1 MVSRRR
7 SRSWDSDH
15 ENTRVRLAASR
26 LGLKRTKSSLR
37 ETELEPDR
45 TVMAQ
50 RNAAKKA
57 DETGSELRNAERLLG
72 ESQHRRDDAMRKG
85 LPRHRWDADVRKWDA
100 QVDKLS
106 KDVRRWEDTATRDE
120 KTTKNLQQ
128 EIRDMKEDL
137 TKQEL
142 EVLNLNRRFQHL
154 TKLGRGIRARWS
166 QAPSSKH
173 QASVTEVSG
182 KTEEDQVKALQ
193 ITTRATAA
201 LKEVLD
207 NLRQQ
212 AGQVL
217 RLVTDAD
224 GTITLFVD
232 ERRASDMVVLHD
244 GEPVL
249 VIAPSA
255 ISAAMIGKTLD
266 VSPSYEGTQIILE
279 G

>member
-1 MVSRRR
+1 MVTRRR
-7 SRSWDSDH
+7 TRSWDSDH
-15 ENTRVRLAASR
+15 ENTRVRLATAR
-26 LGLKRTKSSLR
+26 LSLKRTKSSLR
-37 ETELEPDR
+37 ETELEHDR

-50 RNAAKKA
+50 RNAAKKTEESSA
-57 DETGSELRNAERLLG
+57 ELRNAQRLLD

-106 KDVRRWEDTATRDE
+106 KDVRRWEDTTTRDE
-120 KTTKNLQQ
+120 KNTKNLQQ
-128 EIRDMKEDL
+128 EIRDMKDDL
-137 TKQEL
+137 TKQDL

-166 QAPSSKH
+166 QAPSGKY
-173 QASVTEVSG
+173 QASVTEVTG
-182 KTEEDQVKALQ
+182 TTEEDQVKALQ

-217 RLVTDAD
+217 RLITDQD
-224 GTITLFVD
+224 GTITIFVD
-232 ERRASDMVVLHD
+232 EQRFGDM
-244 GEPVL
+244 
-249 VIAPSA
+249 
-255 ISAAMIGKTLD
+255 
-266 VSPSYEGTQIILE
+266 LE